1 MEWFR
6 PNSTKLVILGN
17 FIKTNYSM
25 YTIDIT
31 KLLVARSNKN
41 QPSYSLIELK
51 TISKENK
58 LKVKGTSKSDYITAI
73 TEYLNKSN
81 VNSNVKNIDKVDV
94 KVDVKTDIK
103 TDIKN
108 DHKVDVKIEV
118 KRNTK
123 YVMWR
128 INPKQCNYSLLNG
141 NGDLFS
147 TAKAFVANYNLQS
160 GDILCA
166 VASGNNRK
174 KGILGVWEITSTV
187 FNSAIQGQPCWLAPY
202 DESRKLPQYR
212 IAARKIVDSNNM
224 TGSEM
229 KNTVGAKINNMPP
242 TLLTQDEYQALHL
255 LV

>member
-1 MEWFR
+1 MI
-6 PNSTKLVILGN
+6 ILGN

-25 YTIDIT
+25 STIDIT

-41 QPSYSLIELK
+41 QSSYSLIELK

-58 LKVKGTSKSDYITAI
+58 LKVKGTCKSDYITAI
-73 TEYLNKSN
+73 IEYLNKSN
-81 VNSNVKNIDKVDV
+81 VSSNVKDID

-103 TDIKN
+103 TDTKN
-108 DHKVDVKIEV
+108 DHKVEI

-128 INPKQCNYSLLNG
+128 INPKQCNYSLLNA

-147 TAKAFVANYNLQS
+147 TAKAFVANYNLQP
-160 GDILCA
+160 GDILCPI
-166 VASGNNRK
+166 ASDNNRK
-174 KGILGVWEITSTV
+174 KGILGLWEITSTV

-212 IAARKIVDSNNM
+212 IAARKIVDSNNR
-224 TGSEM
+224 TGSQM
-229 KNTVGAKINNMPP
+229 RNIVGAKIDNMPP